1 MIATLTVCPEANLPT
16 DEPNFLEMLPTIRR
30 LANHAFR
37 YIHCAMREDL
47 LAEVVANA
55 FAAFRRL
62 VERGKAALAFPTVLA
77 KFAIRQVREGRRV
90 GSATNVQDV
99 LSPYAQH
106 RKRVNVEPLCR
117 QQANGNWEDLVVED
131 RHASPAEVATFKI
144 DFADWLKQLKR
155 SKRQLAVRLATGD
168 TTSDAALRF
177 RLTPPRISQLRKE
190 LRQNWDEFQGEL
202 EQPAVLAM
210 A

>member
-1 MIATLTVCPEANLPT
+1 MIATLLVSQELDRQA

-30 LANHAFR
+30 LASYAFR
-37 YIHCAMREDL
+37 HLRRAAREDL

-62 VERGKAALAFPTVLA
+62 VARGKAALAYPTVLA
-77 KFAIRQVREGRRV
+77 KFAIRQVREGRRL
-90 GSATNVQDV
+90 GSATNVKDV

-106 RKRVNVEPLCR
+106 RQRVNVGPLCR
-117 QQANGNWEDLVVED
+117 QQADGDWQDLVVED

-144 DFADWLKQLKR
+144 DFANWLKQLKR
-155 SKRQLAVRLATGD
+155 TKRQLAVRLATGD

-177 RLTPPRISQLRKE
+177 RLTRSRISQLRKE
-190 LRQNWDEFQGEL
+190 FRQNWDEFQGEL
-202 EQPAVLAM
+202 NQQAVLAV

>member
-16 DEPNFLEMLPTIRR
+16 AEPNFLEMLPTFRR
-30 LANHAFR
+30 LAHYAFR
-37 YIHCAMREDL
+37 HFRRAAREDL

-62 VERGKAALAFPTVLA
+62 VARGKAALAYPTVLA
-77 KFAIRQVREGRRV
+77 KFAIRQVREGRRL
-90 GSATNVQDV
+90 GSSTNVKDV

-106 RKRVNVEPLCR
+106 LQRVNVGPLCR
-117 QQANGNWEDLVVED
+117 QQANGDWEDLIVED

-168 TTSDAALRF
+168 TTSDAAVRF
-177 RLTPPRISQLRKE
+177 RLTLSRISQLRKV
-190 LRQNWDEFQGEL
+190 LRQSWDEFQGDL
-202 EQPAVLAM
+202 NQQAVLAV